1 MCCVLCCDSTGPHE
15 EWAHRL
21 TPGGCKAL
29 CWLARNAVLAS
40 VPVPNADEA
49 SAETTPAD
57 TLAANPK
64 RVKTQ
69 CTASRAFGSPL
80 TQSRHQLSRVLLP
93 VPVLPPVLR
102 QGLRAHSVATL
113 CVATECGAAC
123 SAGATTSRFGRPGCR
138 RGHREAF
145 EAGCRRGRR
154 PGCRPGRQPGR
165 RCTFF
170 QRPSTFYEFQHLS
183 TYFKHFNYFRVFQ
196 RILQLLKDLKD
207 VEIGQ

>member
-1 MCCVLCCDSTGPHE
+1 MPCIVLRFNGPHE
-15 EWAHRL
+15 EWAQRL

-57 TLAANPK
+57 TLADNPEK
-64 RVKTQ
+64 E
-69 CTASRAFGSPL
+69 SRRSALHLAHLAPHSL
-80 TQSRHQLSRVLLP
+80 CRDINCRVLLP

-138 RGHREAF
+138 RGHRGAF